1 MDPTLCARVRDRL
14 WECNGSSRLRRDDPQ
29 SWIGPFA
36 PDDASDETADVR
48 SDYRWKVRAFHGER
62 LLAEC
67 CPQACWGIAEQLLGK
82 GGAIYPAGGDP
93 FGVFEGKNVRGVYCT
108 LPQGPE
114 AARVPLRDQPGA
126 HWDSGVTDDSM
137 TPARF
142 MVTGLI
148 DDTPPGVGGFTLYP
162 RSHRRLFELAVR
174 TRAEGIA
181 PASEEAFK
189 RRRSALVVR
198 ILSTLSASCC
208 CRAPGLPIVL
218 SCQNLGLG

>member
-1 MDPTLCARVRDRL
+1 M
-14 WECNGSSRLRRDDPQ
+14 
-29 SWIGPFA
+29 
-36 PDDASDETADVR
+36 
-48 SDYRWKVRAFHGER
+48 
-62 LLAEC
+62 
-67 CPQACWGIAEQLLGK
+67 
-82 GGAIYPAGGDP
+82 
-93 FGVFEGKNVRGVYCT
+93 
-108 LPQGPE
+108 
-114 AARVPLRDQPGA
+114 PLSDQPGA

-198 ILSTLSASCC
+198 KAL
-208 CRAPGLPIVL
+208 
-218 SCQNLGLG
+218 